1 MQGDKE
7 LERLLSPFRLL
18 QLWGC
23 KLVAGV
29 FRIKAP
35 RRYSAPCMLQES
47 PSVQI
52 VLMCLMERRSPRM
65 AIRTLGDPRLIG
77 VGKGFWMSEGEDFRV
92 AN

>member
-18 QLWGC
+18 QLWGR
-23 KLVAGV
+23 KLVAGK
-29 FRIKAP
+29 FRIEEAP

-77 VGKGFWMSEGEDFRV
+77 VGKGWLDV
-92 AN
+92 